1 MEGGDR
7 KETDKGEQRRD
18 SKGGKCKSVLD
29 GRHIIKCLSVGME
42 SARLLF
48 FFTPSSHLH
57 SFFSISG
64 EKMVWLCDELAG
76 LGSLGN
82 Q

>member
-7 KETDKGEQRRD
+7 KETDKEEQRRD

-29 GRHIIKCLSVGME
+29 GRHIIKCLSVGMK

-48 FFTPSSHLH
+48 FFLHLPLIYTLLFL
-57 SFFSISG
+57 SV
-64 EKMVWLCDELAG
+64 EKKNGVVV
-76 LGSLGN
+76 
-82 Q
+82 